1 MIPDMD
7 SESHSHTERLH
18 AYWRMPYI
26 KANSKKTIP
35 QILL

>member
-1 MIPDMD
+1 MD

-26 KANSKKTIP
+26 KARIVKKMIP